1 MEIGASH
8 KLFAENP
15 ATEKKLKLQLED
27 RNKELWNVQRRMANL
42 RCVCVCVCVCHL
54 VSLCVPFCKFA
65 CTVIEF
71 S

>member
-1 MEIGASH
+1 MEIGSSH